1 MLIGEN
7 SKKTL
12 PLMMLDFKGEFTT
25 EYSMIYTS
33 IVIAS
38 LPMILMYV
46 IFQRSFISGLTQGA
60 VKG

>member
-46 IFQRSFISGLTQGA
+46 VFQRSFISGLTQGA